1 MGVTNKDGTAVAG
14 IGANENDNG
23 EIRFFNKYSKVIG
36 SLPQNHKKIKMIFR
50 YIAIDDDEN
59 KEVINNFSIL
69 IGYLEILRGG
79 I

>member
-36 SLPQNHKKIKMIFR
+36 SLP
-50 YIAIDDDEN
+50 
-59 KEVINNFSIL
+59 
-69 IGYLEILRGG
+69 
-79 I
+79 